1 MMGVGVSFPV
11 GKLKFGF
18 DIIYERSFSSAF
30 NDVTEE
36 ELANDV
42 NEELWTK
49 SDPVTFER
57 TTEAVDFKNSGFSF
71 QLNMVLPLGAG
82 K

>member
-1 MMGVGVSFPV
+1 MFGVDV
-11 GKLKFGF
+11 
-18 DIIYERSFSSAF
+18 IYDRSFSSAF
-30 NDVTEE
+30 KDVTEE

-49 SDPVTFER
+49 SDPVTYER

-71 QLNMVLPLGAG
+71 QFNIMLPMGWG